1 MKDIESKE
9 EFIPYGK
16 QWITEDDINE
26 VVRVLRS
33 DWLTQ
38 GPNISAFE
46 DAICEI
52 TSAKYGVAVSSGTAA
67 LHIACLAAGVQDG
80 DEIITTPN
88 TFVATVNCI
97 TYNRGTPILV
107 DIDND
112 TYNISPLKIEEY
124 IQQHSNPAKIKGI
137 IPVHFAGHPC
147 PMEELQEIAE
157 KYNLFILEDACHA
170 LGAKWKN
177 SEGNWINVG
186 SCYNSLMCVFSFH
199 PVKHVTTGE
208 GGLITT
214 NDEDTYKRLLMLRS
228 HGITKDAGL
237 LKENEGS
244 WYYEMHY
251 LGFNYR
257 ITDIQAVLGLSQ
269 VKRLESFIL
278 RRRKIAKK
286 YDSAFK
292 YLECVTIPVE
302 NECFYS
308 SYHLYVLRI
317 DYEALSKT
325 RAEVIAE
332 LKGKNIGTQVHYI
345 PIFYHPYYQR
355 YFDTSADNFK
365 NTKHYYEQCLSIP
378 LYPHMSDEQV
388 DKVILCIRQ
397 VLAKT

>member
-52 TSAKYGVAVSSGTAA
+52 TSAKYAVVVSSGTAA

-124 IQQHSNPAKIKGI
+124 IQQHPNPSKIKGI

-177 SEGNWINVG
+177 SEGNWVVVG
-186 SCYNSLMCVFSFH
+186 SCYNSLMSVFSFH
-199 PVKHVTTGE
+199 PVKHVTMGE
-208 GGLITT
+208 GGLVTT
-214 NDEDTYKRLLMLRS
+214 NNEDIYKKLLMLRN
-228 HGITKDAGL
+228 HGITKDESIL
-237 LKENEGS
+237 VDNEGP
-244 WYYEMHY
+244 WYYEMHH

-257 ITDIQAVLGLSQ
+257 ISDIQTALGLSQ
-269 VKRLESFIL
+269 LKRLDFFTK
-278 RRRKIAKK
+278 RRREMANK
-286 YDSAFK
+286 YNQAFNEIEFLK
-292 YLECVTIPVE
+292 IPVE
-302 NECFYS
+302 REGCLNA
-308 SYHLYVLRI
+308 YHLYVLLVDFQKI
-317 DYEALSKT
+317 GKT
-325 RAEVIAE
+325 RVDVINR
-332 LKGKNIGTQVHYI
+332 LKQQGIGTQVHYI
-345 PIFYHPYYQR
+345 PVFKQPYYKE
-355 YFDTSADNFK
+355 YWNTSGDQFE
-365 NTKHYYEQCLSIP
+365 NTKKYYEQCLSIP
-378 LYPHMSDEQV
+378 LYPSMTDDQV
-388 DKVILCIRQ
+388 DKVIQCIRQ
-397 VLAKT
+397 LT